1 MKNFVRNQAIKCKY
15 CQSTAIV
22 KYGTFEG
29 MQRYFCKE
37 CRRKFADN
45 DALPKMK
52 TPVWIISLVLDSYYK
67 GMSIGE
73 IQKEIDQRHGAYY
86 AQSSI
91 YNWILRFSKEAV
103 EQGKSFHPK
112 TGDVWCLYITPIKT
126 EKRQSLIYDIFDIS
140 SKFLLISRIFEN
152 GNKTSLINLIK
163 PASVSI
169 YSPGQTITLLLPD
182 GVGDLDS
189 TLEIKNKGTTSKF
202 VLKQADKEIKG
213 QCNDLLKKRSRLIRS
228 FNNIEVAQILTGAWQ
243 VHYNFISGNEKT
255 ARIPPAQKM
264 GGTHFKTWSDI
275 VTQSM
280 KY

>member
-1 MKNFVRNQAIKCKY
+1 
-15 CQSTAIV
+15 V